1 MSEIKI
7 AHLGFIQN
15 VITRMAGNSFLL
27 KGWTVT
33 IVAALF
39 ALSAKD
45 AQVKFI
51 YIAYFPAI
59 AFWIL
64 DAYYLHQERLFR
76 ELYKQVAIDNI
87 AVAQFS
93 MNTSIFIGNVDN
105 LFCVFFSKTLLLF
118 YLPLICCIVLAHKML
133 GVL

>member
-1 MSEIKI
+1 MAEIEIKI

-33 IVAALF
+33 IIAALF

-45 AQVKFI
+45 AQIKFI
-51 YIAYFPAI
+51 YIAYLPAI
-59 AFWIL
+59 FFWIL

-76 ELYKQVAIDNI
+76 DIYSQVAKDNTVI
-87 AVAQFS
+87 PQFS
-93 MNTSIFIGNVDN
+93 MKTEIIINDEWKKKNKIWKVIFSQS
-105 LFCVFFSKTLLLF
+105 LRLF
-118 YLPLICCIVLAHKML
+118 YLPLNH
-133 GVL
+133 